1 MVPLHMEF
9 FLSVTFFGKTGVG
22 NFATIRQALGF
33 LLILSSQM
41 TPRVFIGDGSSRTI
55 YGATGYYSDYLS
67 PFGLRSRFQIHC
79 VLNNSTTV
87 EFSGTECQPS
97 VTKRVRPRRGGWPAN
112 HTHSHTRPVEYDPA
126 PLSNVSWWSPCHGN
140 AFPRTLGSHLLRKAT
155 ASLTTKS

>member
-22 NFATIRQALGF
+22 NFATIRLALGF

-79 VLNNSTTV
+79 VLNNSTTARV
-87 EFSGTECQPS
+87 SGTDVSLPLQRGSDQGE
-97 VTKRVRPRRGGWPAN
+97 VGGRPIT
-112 HTHSHTRPVEYDPA
+112 HT
-126 PLSNVSWWSPCHGN
+126 
-140 AFPRTLGSHLLRKAT
+140 AT
-155 ASLTTKS
+155 HDQWNTTQLH